1 MTARRSLWTLVI
13 LVLVALY
20 LASSGIEL
28 LVEYLWY
35 ESVGFSAVFSTVF
48 LAKLVLGVAAGV
60 ATLAFLFANLAVA
73 LRQVGDPAD
82 HLPPEIMQSPVGQFF
97 QQRMLLRGVL
107 AFSVVVGGLAGLAA
121 APQWESML
129 LYLNGGAFGQ
139 VDPIFQRDAG
149 FYVFQLP
156 FLDKVQTFVWTL
168 GLLSLL
174 GVGFLYFIM
183 LQGYRGD
190 LPPRM
195 ALANLSFGVRLHL
208 GLLVAFLM
216 VGLSWGLYLD
226 RFLELPAQ
234 GGLFAGPGYAEINGT
249 LPMLSLKA
257 AVVLVCAGIVVFALL
272 RKRYRFL
279 IGAAILL
286 AAVWIGGNVY
296 TQLLQ
301 RFVVTPNEL
310 EKERPYL
317 KNHIE
322 ATRRAFDLD
331 RVVERQLTRDDRLT
345 AADIQ
350 RNQATVNNVRLWD
363 HEPLLNTFSQI
374 QEIRTYYD
382 FVGVDN
388 DRYLIDGELRQ
399 IMLSPRELNSASLP
413 SRTWV
418 NERLTFTHGYGLAAG
433 PVNRVSE
440 EGLPILFVKDLPPRS
455 THVELEVKEPAIYFG
470 EVSSD
475 YVFVKT
481 RQKEFDYPEGDAN
494 VFNSYGGTGGIAM
507 GSAWRRFVFALYLR
521 DVKVLLADDFSEET
535 RILLFRKISQRVR
548 KIAPFLRF
556 DKDPYLVIHDKRL
569 SWIYDAYT
577 LSAHYPYAER
587 VADLGNYMRNPV
599 KATIDAKDGTVHLY
613 LVDTTDPIAQA
624 FTRIFPG
631 MFEPIGDMP
640 ASLRSHIRHPVDY
653 FSVQAQMYT
662 AYHMDEVSTFY
673 NKEDLWEVPV
683 IENKRM
689 QPYYTVMKLPGEKR
703 EEFILILPF
712 TPRRKDNLAA
722 WMAARSDGDGYGKVV
737 VYTFP
742 KQKLVYG
749 PKQMVGRINQ
759 DPEISQ
765 QITLWDQSGSNVIRG
780 TLLVIPIEDSLI
792 YIQPLYLKAQEG
804 KIPELKRVVVGYQ
817 NQIVM
822 GMDLE
827 DALARIFG
835 GQAKAS
841 VASTRLAADP
851 KRPQPPAAPSGS
863 FRADARKARE
873 HYDAMQR
880 AARDGNWPL
889 FGRELD
895 ALGKE
900 LGKLAP

>member
-13 LVLVALY
+13 LVLIALY

-28 LVEYLWY
+28 LVEYLWF
-35 ESVGFSAVFSTVF
+35 ESVGFSRVFSTVV
-48 LAKLVLGVAAGV
+48 LAKLGLGIAAG
-60 ATLAFLFANLAVA
+60 AAALAILFANLAIA

-82 HLPPEIMQSPVGQFF
+82 HLPPEIIQSPAGQFL
-97 QQRMLLRGVL
+97 RPRTLLRGAL
-107 AFSVVVGGLAGLAA
+107 AFSLVIGVLTGMAA
-121 APQWESML
+121 APQWESVL
-129 LYLNGGAFGQ
+129 LYLNGGTFGQ

-149 FYVFQLP
+149 FYVFELP
-156 FLDKVQTFVWTL
+156 FLDKVQSFLWTM

-183 LQGYRGD
+183 LQGYRSD

-208 GLLVAFLM
+208 GLLGAILLIA
-216 VGLSWGLYLD
+216 LSWGLYLD
-226 RFLELPAQ
+226 RFLELSAQ

-249 LPMLSLKA
+249 LPMLALKA
-257 AVVLVCAGIVVFALL
+257 AVVVVCAGIVLFALL
-272 RKRYRFL
+272 RQRYRFL

-322 ATRRAFDLD
+322 ATRRAFALD
-331 RVVERQLTRDDRLT
+331 RVVERQLTRDEGLT

-350 RNQATVNNVRLWD
+350 RNQPTVNNVRLWD

-388 DRYLIDGELRQ
+388 DRYRIDGELRQ

-455 THVELEVKEPAIYFG
+455 THVELEVKEPALYFG
-470 EVSSD
+470 EVSND

-481 RQKEFDYPEGDAN
+481 RQKEFDFPEGDAN
-494 VFNSYGGTGGIAM
+494 RFNVYGGTGGVAM
-507 GSAWRRFVFALYLR
+507 GTAWRRLVFALYLR
-521 DVKVLLADDFSEET
+521 DVKVLLADDFSDET
-535 RILLFRKISQRVR
+535 RILLFRRIGQRVR
-548 KIAPFLRF
+548 KIAPFLTF
-556 DKDPYLVIHDKRL
+556 DKDPYLVIHDQRL
-569 SWIYDAYT
+569 SWIYDGYT
-577 LSAHYPYAER
+577 LSTHYPYAER
-587 VADLGNYMRNPV
+587 VSELGNYMRNPV
-599 KATIDAKDGTVHLY
+599 KATIDARDGTMHLY

-624 FTRIFPG
+624 FARIFPG
-631 MFEPIGDMP
+631 VFEPIANMP
-640 ASLRSHIRHPVDY
+640 ASLRSHLRHPVDY
-653 FSVQAQMYT
+653 FSVQAYMYT
-662 AYHMDEVSTFY
+662 AYHMDEVNTFY

-722 WMAARSDGDGYGKVV
+722 WMAARSDGEDYGKLV

-742 KQKLVYG
+742 KQKLVFG
-749 PKQMVGRINQ
+749 PKQMVARINQ
-759 DPEISQ
+759 DSEISQ

-792 YIQPLYLKAQEG
+792 YVQPLYLKAQEG
-804 KIPELKRVVVGYQ
+804 KIPELKRVIVGYQ
-817 NQIVM
+817 NQIAM

-827 DALARIFG
+827 DALGRVFG
-835 GQAKAS
+835 TRAKA
-841 VASTRLAADP
+841 ALQAPRRTAEPR
-851 KRPQPPAAPSGS
+851 RQPPGPAPTGA
-863 FRADARKARE
+863 FREDARKARE
-873 HYDAMQR
+873 HYEAMQR
-880 AARDGNWPL
+880 AAREGNWSL
-889 FGRELD
+889 FGRELE
-895 ALGKE
+895 ALGRE